1 MQKSLPE
8 AAQGNSTTMV
18 ERFPYRGW
26 TNTYKLSNHVVE
38 LIVLADVGPRIIFYG
53 FRNGE
58 NLLHEVV
65 EDAGKTG
72 GSEFRLYGGHR
83 LWVSPEVERTYYP
96 DNVSVL
102 VSQCGN
108 ATRFTAPLEEL
119 PPGTRLQKE
128 LEIKLA
134 ERGSEV
140 RITHRVTNH
149 DEHSTILA
157 PWSPTMMRAGGRTIL
172 PLSPRIAMDKDHY
185 SPAGVFG
192 IWSFTD
198 FMDSRW
204 VLGTSYIQ
212 LQQLASPSGRFK
224 EQMGGI
230 YNSAGWGAYFSRDQL
245 FVKRAAVITGAA
257 YPDFGCNFE
266 MFTNLDF
273 IELETLG
280 PLIEL
285 RPGEMVEHIE
295 RWWLFAGV
303 PGGEN
308 DAWIDSAVV
317 PLVQQTASSE

>member
-1 MQKSLPE
+1 
-8 AAQGNSTTMV
+8 MV
-18 ERFPYRGW
+18 ERFSTRGW
-26 TNTYKLSNHVVE
+26 NNAYRFSNGVAE
-38 LIVLADVGPRIIFYG
+38 LIVLADVGPRIISYG

-58 NLLHEVV
+58 NLLYEVA

-96 DNVSVL
+96 DNVSVSI
-102 VSQCGN
+102 SQRGN
-108 ATRFTAPLEEL
+108 ATVFTAPLEEL

-128 LEIKLA
+128 LEIELA
-134 ERGSEV
+134 ETGSEV
-140 RITHRVTNH
+140 RIMHRITNH
-149 DEHSTILA
+149 DVHSTTLA
-157 PWSPTMMRAGGRTIL
+157 PWTPTMMRAGGRTIL

-185 SPAGVFG
+185 SPVGAFG
-192 IWSFTD
+192 IWSYTD
-198 FMDSRW
+198 FTDSRW

-212 LQQLASPSGRFK
+212 LQQVANPSGRFK

-230 YNSAGWGAYFSRDQL
+230 YNSAGWGAYFSRSQL
-245 FVKRAAVITGAA
+245 FVKRAAVIAGAS

-266 MFTNLDF
+266 VFTNPDF

-295 RWWLFAGV
+295 RWWLFADV
-303 PGGEN
+303 PSGEN

-317 PLVQQTASSE
+317 PLVRQTAFSE

>member
-26 TNTYKLSNHVVE
+26 NNTYKLSNHVVE

-72 GSEFRLYGGHR
+72 GSEFRLYVGHR

-230 YNSAGWGAYFSRDQL
+230 YNSSGWGAYFSRDQL